1 MTKAELVASLD
12 GIKNMT
18 SVVSIESMLAYLEAM
33 VPEVVE
39 APVAPAALPQELI
52 EEILNRIERR
62 LENES
67 TNLVDLD
74 SIELSLDYRNQI
86 EIDSAGIDVY
96 EVMREIQSVLDNIS
110 EERAAEALS
119 DEDEDM
125 TFDREEDDTLND
137 IRPPSSPEALNG
149 QVFIETCDDAGEKL
163 IVRFEDYDGGLGGP
177 MDNEMS

>member
-33 VPEVVE
+33 EPEVVE
-39 APVAPAALPQELI
+39 APAALPQELI

-96 EVMREIQSVLDNIS
+96 SIMQEIQSVLDNIN
-110 EERAAEALS
+110 EDRAAEAIL

-125 TFDREEDDTLND
+125 TFAREEDDTLN
-137 IRPPSSPEALNG
+137 SPA
-149 QVFIETCDDAGEKL
+149 FIETCDDAGEKL

>member
-33 VPEVVE
+33 EPEVVE

-52 EEILNRIERR
+52 EDIMNRIERR

-86 EIDSAGIDVY
+86 EVDSAGIDVY
-96 EVMREIQSVLDNIS
+96 SIMQEIESVLDNIN
-110 EERAAEALS
+110 EDRAAAAIT

-125 TFDREEDDTLND
+125 TFSREEDDTLNG
-137 IRPPSSPEALNG
+137 P
-149 QVFIETCDDAGEKL
+149 VFIETCDDAGEKI
-163 IVRFEDYDGGLGGP
+163 IVRFEDHNGGLGGT